1 MFRKWTGD
9 VAHTWDRSVTFEAV
23 LQMYSNMTPY
33 FHTEYHNNAR
43 QRNRYAKKLQWMR
56 RYANKYPRFGEM
68 LLHEGFGVAPKE
80 WPPIIAQAFPTD
92 TRIPSPY
99 ECACAMLKGPTQKFW
114 SYRKHHGAE
123 KEALSAFMWYL
134 MGAHPIALATL
145 LHMTEEQLYEAMSH
159 AVTRLLGAG
168 KFVIW
173 ALSTDLRPV
182 LVNKKRAEVLAALYR
197 GESLR
202 KWTGETQ
209 NLFLVYDEIVNTPY
223 VKAQLATRK
232 AFVPIERPI
241 YHPGLVFPTIEGK
254 RAWEAE
260 DTMHTRW
267 LMKHRVILGQEM
279 AKKGKHLSDWVDLP
293 MPVPVYDRWA
303 PEVIR
308 EKKRRKAERKR
319 FAANARGEVFDA
331 SRYEIPPGTFP
342 A

>member
-1 MFRKWTGD
+1 
-9 VAHTWDRSVTFEAV
+9 
-23 LQMYSNMTPY
+23 
-33 FHTEYHNNAR
+33 
-43 QRNRYAKKLQWMR
+43 
-56 RYANKYPRFGEM
+56 
-68 LLHEGFGVAPKE
+68 
-80 WPPIIAQAFPTD
+80 
-92 TRIPSPY
+92 
-99 ECACAMLKGPTQKFW
+99 
-114 SYRKHHGAE
+114 
-123 KEALSAFMWYL
+123 MWYL

-145 LHMTEEQLYEAMSH
+145 LHMTEEQLYEAMAH

-173 ALSTDLRPV
+173 ALSTDLRPI
-182 LVNKKRAEVLAALYR
+182 LTNKKRAEVLAALYR

-232 AFVPIERPI
+232 AFAPIERPI

-308 EKKRRKAERKR
+308 EKKRRKAER
-319 FAANARGEVFDA
+319 AWYGANARGEVFDA

-342 A
+342 D